1 MCVVTFD
8 WEENDAKEKVKHFRR
23 KGSAAWAVI
32 EVTNNCNLNCR
43 WCYAN
48 SGYKSKIM
56 REHMSLN
63 ELKKLVRILKDSGL
77 KQITYSGGEP
87 TIYPR
92 IREAVKIAKDYDFV
106 VHMNTNGFALTRSF
120 ARELKSLGLSQIQT
134 NIDSVNPRKHDYLRG
149 RKGSFSRA
157 VSALKNAR
165 EVGITCVSQ
174 TVLTNKNEKEIVS
187 IFEFARGLGLQRCR
201 VWDMMPSSGCALE
214 NFDIRPTNYIES
226 LKELTRFAE
235 RTGGKHIESGEP
247 FFPLNYKTG
256 LDVSHVPCVASHGVL
271 VNFAYNGDV
280 YYCVTQRK
288 PMFNVFKDLD
298 GRFDEFY
305 KIKLREFLESAELNS
320 ECRDC
325 ELFEKCKGGCYTRR
339 SYSVDK
345 TDYWCISKIS
355 NRQSQ
360 VVSRDIPCFSV

>member
-8 WEENDAKEKVKHFRR
+8 WEENDAKEKVKQFR
-23 KGSAAWAVI
+23 KKKSVVWAVI
-32 EVTNNCNLNCR
+32 EVTNSCNLNCI

-48 SGYKSKIM
+48 SGYKNKM
-56 REHMSLN
+56 KRQHMELGR
-63 ELKKLVRILKDSGL
+63 LKKLVNILRDSGL

-87 TIYPR
+87 TVYPR
-92 IREAVKIAKDYDFV
+92 IREAVKIAKDNDFV

-120 ARELKSLGLSQIQT
+120 AKELKSLGLSQIQT
-134 NIDSVNPRKHDYLRG
+134 NIDSTSPGKHDYLRG

-165 EVGITCVSQ
+165 EIGITCVSQ
-174 TVLTNKNEKEIVS
+174 TVLTKENEVEIVD
-187 IFEFARGLGLQRCR
+187 IFKFARSLGLQRCR

-226 LKELTRFAE
+226 LKELARFAE

-247 FFPLNYKTG
+247 FFPMDYKTS
-256 LDVSHVPCVASHGVL
+256 LEVSHVPCVALHGIL
-271 VNFAYNGDV
+271 VNFAFNGDV

-288 PMFNVFKDLD
+288 PMFNVFRDID

-305 KIKLREFLESAELNS
+305 KVKLREFLGSAKLNS
-320 ECRDC
+320 RCTEC
-325 ELFEKCKGGCYTRR
+325 ELLEKCKGGCYTRR
-339 SYSVDK
+339 RYSK
-345 TDYWCISKIS
+345 EGMDYWCT
-355 NRQSQ
+355 
-360 VVSRDIPCFSV
+360 

>member
-8 WEENDAKEKVKHFRR
+8 WEENDAREKVKHFERR
-23 KGSAAWAVI
+23 GSPVWAVI
-32 EVTNNCNLNCR
+32 EVTNSCNLNCI

-48 SGYKSKIM
+48 SGNKARIR
-56 REHMSLN
+56 REHMGLAD
-63 ELKKLVRILKDSGL
+63 LKRLIGVLRDAGL

-87 TIYPR
+87 TVYPK
-92 IREAVKIAKDYDFV
+92 IREAVKIAKDNDFV
-106 VHMNTNGFALTRSF
+106 VHMNTNGFVLTRGF
-120 ARELKSLGLSQIQT
+120 ARELESLGLSQIQT

-174 TVLTNKNEKEIVS
+174 TVLTRENEGEIVD
-187 IFEFARGLGLQRCR
+187 IFKLARSLGLQRCR

-226 LKELTRFAE
+226 LKELTKFAE

-247 FFPLNYKTG
+247 FFPLGFKTD
-256 LDVSHVPCVASHGVL
+256 LEVSHVPCVASHGVL

-288 PMFNVFKDLD
+288 PMFNVFRDLK

-305 KIKLREFLESAELNS
+305 RIKLKEFLGSARLNPK
-320 ECRDC
+320 CMKC
-325 ELFEKCKGGCYTRR
+325 ELFDMCKGGCYTRR
-339 SYSVDK
+339 SYSK
-345 TDYWCISKIS
+345 EGLDYWC
-355 NRQSQ
+355 
-360 VVSRDIPCFSV
+360 P